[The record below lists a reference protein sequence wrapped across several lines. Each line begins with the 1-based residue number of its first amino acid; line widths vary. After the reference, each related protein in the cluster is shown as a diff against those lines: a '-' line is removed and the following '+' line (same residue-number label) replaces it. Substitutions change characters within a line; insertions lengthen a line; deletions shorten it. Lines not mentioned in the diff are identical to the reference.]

1 MKYPKEYLDEIK
13 TRLKVSTVVSKTVSL
28 KKRGKEFVGLSPFKN
43 EKTPSFTVNDEKE
56 FYHCFA
62 TSEHGNIFDFIMK
75 TQNLKFGEAVKHLA
89 QLAGMQPYLFSK
101 KDEEREKKWNEYK
114 SIFNEYVD
122 FYHNELIKNEQ
133 HSNAR
138 EYLKNRSLSKENV
151 KKFKIGYVE
160 KNPSIFEQF
169 KNKYSEQTLVETGLF
184 YLDEKKKIY
193 IERFRGRLIFPI
205 NNITGQP
212 IALGGRII
220 ENLDY
225 LAKYINS
232 PETLFFKK
240 GSNLYNLDLAR
251 KLSNKLDHIYLVE
264 GYMDV
269 VGLSKNGIDNA
280 VANLGTSLTDK
291 QIQILNQFF
300 DDIIICFDGDE
311 SGYKAALRAAENSI
325 KELKPEKQ
333 ISFLFLPNKEDPD
346 SYVNKNGKAN
356 FIEFTKQ
363 SKLSIHQFIFSHYK
377 KQTENNPSSM
387 AIFEKRL
394 RDVANTIKDDY
405 IKKYVLEYF
414 LEKIAELTP
423 HSNQKNKK
431 NYKKPTKSLDA
442 TKKYYNESQSLS
454 GVELKE
460 FSLIYLVINN
470 LNLMQSNIHLI
481 ENIKLFTE
489 VNKKIFNQIIEVLK
503 SENQIAV
510 QDLNLDSQI
519 IEKINKF
526 APIKYILKNNSED
539 DQKIIEL
546 LEDISRDLMN
556 YDLEFRIQEL
566 ESKFSV
572 DMNESTFNELK
583 ELKKKSRISINL
595 DKFVMDFYRFDII

>member
-13 TRLKVSTVVSKTVSL
+13 TRLKVSTVVSKSVVL

-62 TSEHGNIFDFIMK
+62 TAEHGNIFDFVMK
-75 TQNLKFGEAVKHLA
+75 TQNFKFGEAVKQLA
-89 QLAGMQPYLFSK
+89 QLAGMQPYMFSK
-101 KDEEREKKWNEYK
+101 QDEEREKKWKEYL
-114 SIFNEYVD
+114 SIYAQYVD
-122 FYHNELIKNEQ
+122 FYHNELLKNEAY
-133 HSNAR
+133 SNAR
-138 EYLKNRSLSKENV
+138 EYLKNRSLSKEEV
-151 KKFKIGYVE
+151 KKFKIGFIE
-160 KNPSIFEQF
+160 KNPSFFDKLKKEF
-169 KNKYSEQTLVETGLF
+169 SEETLVESGLF
-184 YLDEKKKIY
+184 YLDEKKKLY
-193 IERFRGRLIFPI
+193 VERFRGRLIFPI
-205 NNITGQP
+205 NNISGQP

-232 PETLFFKK
+232 PETIFFKK

-269 VGLSKNGIDNA
+269 VGLNKNGIENV

-291 QIQILNQFF
+291 QILTLNQFF

-333 ISFLFLPNKEDPD
+333 ISFLFLPEREDPD
-346 SYVNKNGKAN
+346 SYVNKHGKN
-356 FIEFTKQ
+356 HFVDFTKQ

-387 AIFEKRL
+387 AIFEKKL
-394 RDVANTIKDDY
+394 RSIVNTIKDDF

-423 HSNQKNKK
+423 HSNLNKSK
-431 NYKKPTKSLDA
+431 FTVKKTKSLDS
-442 TKKYYNESQSLS
+442 TKKYYNESQSVT

-460 FSLIYLVINN
+460 YSLLYLIMQN
-470 LNLMQSNIHLI
+470 LVLMQANIHLI
-481 ENIKLFTE
+481 ENIKFFTE
-489 VNKKIFNQIIEVLK
+489 VNKQILKTIITKLK
-503 SENQIAV
+503 SGEQITIE
-510 QDLNLDSQI
+510 DLNLDNQLLD
-519 IEKINKF
+519 KINKF
-526 APIKYILKNNSED
+526 APIKHILKNKPDND
-539 DQKIIEL
+539 HQVIEL
-546 LEDISRDLMN
+546 LEDILRDLVN

-566 ESKFSV
+566 ESKFSK
-572 DMNESTFNELK
+572 DLSEATFNELK
-583 ELKKKSRISINL
+583 ELKKKQNIN
-595 DKFVMDFYRFDII
+595 

>member
-193 IERFRGRLIFPI
+193 VERFRGRLIFPI

-251 KLSNKLDHIYLVE
+251 KLSNKVDHIYLVE

-291 QIQILNQFF
+291 QILILNQFF

-394 RDVANTIKDDY
+394 RQVANTIKDDY

-423 HSNQKNKK
+423 HSNQKNKIS
-431 NYKKPTKSLDA
+431 YKKPTKSLDA
-442 TKKYYNESQSLS
+442 TKKYFIESQSLS

-460 FSLIYLVINN
+460 FSLIYLIINN

-489 VNKKIFNQIIEVLK
+489 VNKKIFNQIIEILK

-539 DQKIIEL
+539 ELKIIEL

-572 DMNESTFNELK
+572 DMSESTFNELK
-583 ELKKKSRISINL
+583 ELKKKQNL
-595 DKFVMDFYRFDII
+595 N

>member
-13 TRLKVSTVVSKTVSL
+13 TRLKVSSVVSKTVSL

-62 TSEHGNIFDFIMK
+62 TSEHGNIFDFVMK

-89 QLAGMQPYLFSK
+89 QLAGMQPYMFTK

-114 SIFNEYVD
+114 NIYNEYVN
-122 FYHNELIKNEQ
+122 FYHNQLLKNETC
-133 HSNAR
+133 SVAR
-138 EYLKNRSLSKENV
+138 EYLKNRSLGKDEV
-151 KKFKIGYVE
+151 KKFKIGYIE
-160 KNPSIFEQF
+160 KNPNFF
-169 KNKYSEQTLVETGLF
+169 DKLKKDYSEETLFETGLF

-193 IERFRGRLIFPI
+193 VERFRGRLIFPI
-205 NNITGQP
+205 NNISGYP

-232 PETLFFKK
+232 PETIFFKK
-240 GSNLYNLDLAR
+240 GSNLYNLDQAR

-269 VGLSKNGIDNA
+269 LGLAKNGIENA
-280 VANLGTSLTDK
+280 VANLGTSLTER
-291 QIQILNQFF
+291 QILILNQFF

-325 KELKPEKQ
+325 KELRPEKQ
-333 ISFLFLPNKEDPD
+333 ISFLFLPDKEDPD

-356 FIEFTKQ
+356 FIDFTKQ

-387 AIFEKRL
+387 AIFEKKL
-394 RDVANTIKDDY
+394 RAIANTIKDDF
-405 IKKYVLEYF
+405 IRKYVLEYF
-414 LEKIAELTP
+414 LGKIAELTP
-423 HSNQKNKK
+423 YSNQQKKK
-431 NYKKPTKSLDA
+431 NYIKRTRSLETTKKHFNESKSLTA
-442 TKKYYNESQSLS
+442 
-454 GVELKE
+454 VELKE
-460 FSLIYLVINN
+460 FSLLYLLINN
-470 LNLMQSNIHLI
+470 LDLFQSNIHLI

-489 VNKKIFNQIIEVLK
+489 TNKKIFEVLIKKLK
-503 SENQIAV
+503 SENHITIE
-510 QDLNLDSQI
+510 DLNLDSFLLD
-519 IEKINKF
+519 KINKF
-526 APIKYILKNNSED
+526 APIKHILNNQSDNDE
-539 DQKIIEL
+539 KTIEL
-546 LEDISRDLMN
+546 LEDISRDLVN
-556 YDLEFRIQEL
+556 FDLEFRIQEL
-566 ESKFSV
+566 ESKFSM
-572 DMNESTFNELK
+572 DMSESTFNELK
-583 ELKKKSRISINL
+583 ELKKKQNPN
-595 DKFVMDFYRFDII
+595 